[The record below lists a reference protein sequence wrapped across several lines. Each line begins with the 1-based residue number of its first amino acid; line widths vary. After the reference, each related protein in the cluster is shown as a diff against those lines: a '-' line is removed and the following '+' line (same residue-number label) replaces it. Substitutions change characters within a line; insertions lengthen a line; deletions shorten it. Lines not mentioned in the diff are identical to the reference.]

1 VLAGRGHGLT
11 RFNIWDLPLSSKLR
25 LVCPSAAN
33 SNSIRASDYTAT
45 SARPMIRGDEL
56 ALSAGVT
63 GFQILGPSN
72 WMLPLRGA

>member
-1 VLAGRGHGLT
+1 MRRRAFIT
-11 RFNIWDLPLSSKLR
+11 PLGVS
-25 LVCPSAAN
+25 
-33 SNSIRASDYTAT
+33 
-45 SARPMIRGDEL
+45 GDEL